1 VIARAGI
8 IAAEA
13 GAGGNSVLAGVMMAA
28 GVLIITVVMMMRLWR
43 ARRRN
48 TARAATPIADRA
60 GLTPRAAAREGTERM
75 EAVMVE
81 MQELTRVCAAQV
93 ENRVA
98 RLEMLLR
105 EADDRIAR
113 LSAATGETP
122 QVSARNPS
130 QGSVGGAAARPAP
143 VVRPIIGA
151 DELSQRVYALADT
164 GMAPGDVARELGEHT
179 GKVELILALRQ
190 ESRRAGAGA
199 GAGA

>member
-13 GAGGNSVLAGVMMAA
+13 GTGGNSVLAGLMMAA
-28 GVLIITVVMMMRLWR
+28 GVLIITVVMVLRLWK

-48 TARAATPIADRA
+48 AARAATPIADRA
-60 GLTPRAAAREGTERM
+60 GLTPRAAARDGAERM

-105 EADDRIAR
+105 EADERIAL
-113 LSAATGETP
+113 LSAALGEVPHTP
-122 QVSARNPS
+122 ARNGAPGPAS
-130 QGSVGGAAARPAP
+130 GAAAKPAP

-199 GAGA
+199 GA